1 MSQPAYTEVWVEGPQ
16 YRIIPTRFPPI
27 NFFERYT
34 PPELMEAA
42 FEIESLTN
50 ERLREQVGDLHRVA
64 PEDRISGPGAS
75 VVMAA
80 FTHTGNGSRFTNGDF
95 GIYYA
100 ARDLETAIRETVF
113 HRERFLA
120 ATSQAPCE
128 VEMRVH
134 KGTVVKPMVDVR
146 TENFIHL
153 LNPDPAR
160 YGPSQQ
166 FGAEIRATGAW
177 GILYPSVRKSG
188 GECIAALRPTAISL
202 PVQSKLLAYHWNG
215 KRICK
220 VYEKK
225 EILLELDDTDDAVP
239 PRHTLSDT

>member
-1 MSQPAYTEVWVEGPQ
+1 MSSPTYTEVWVEGPQ

-34 PPELMEAA
+34 PPELMDAA

-50 ERLREQVGDLHRVA
+50 ERLLEQVGDLHRVA

-80 FTHTGNGSRFTNGDF
+80 FTHTGNGSRFTSGDF

-128 VEMRVH
+128 IEMRVH

-146 TENFIHL
+146 GEPFAHL
-153 LNPDPAR
+153 LNPDPTQYAV
-160 YGPSQQ
+160 SQQ

-177 GILYPSVRKSG
+177 GILYPSVRKSD
-188 GECIAALRPTAISL
+188 GECIAALRAPAVSL

-225 EILLELDDTDDAVP
+225 EILLELGETDHA
-239 PRHTLSDT
+239 PRLLHTLNDI

>member
-1 MSQPAYTEVWVEGPQ
+1 MLQPPHREVWVEGPQ
-16 YRIIPTRFPPI
+16 YRIIATRFPPI
-27 NFFERYT
+27 NFFERFT
-34 PPELMEAA
+34 PPELMDAA

-50 ERLREQVGDLHRVA
+50 ERLREEVGELHRIA

-75 VVMAA
+75 TVMAA
-80 FTHTGNGSRFTNGDF
+80 FTHTGNPSRFTNGDF

-113 HRERFLA
+113 HRERFLG
-120 ATSQAPCE
+120 ATHQLPCE

-134 KGTVVKPMVDVR
+134 KGTVVKPLIDVR
-146 TENFIHL
+146 GSEFSHL
-153 LNPDPAR
+153 LDPDPAQ
-160 YGPSQQ
+160 YAISQQ
-166 FGAEIRATGAW
+166 FGAHIKSSSAW
-177 GILYPSVRKSG
+177 GILYPSVRKQG
-188 GECIAALRPTAISL
+188 GECIAALRPPAVSL

-225 EILLELDDTDDAVP
+225 EILLELDSDSKP
-239 PRHTLSDT
+239 QLLHTLSET

>member
-1 MSQPAYTEVWVEGPQ
+1 MSEQPYREVWVEGAQ
-16 YRIIPTRFPPI
+16 YRIIATRFPPI

-34 PPELMEAA
+34 PPELMDAA
-42 FEIESLTN
+42 FDIESMTN
-50 ERLREQVGDLHRVA
+50 ERLREEVGELHRVA
-64 PEDRISGPGAS
+64 PEDRVSGPGAS
-75 VVMAA
+75 TVMAA
-80 FTHTGNGSRFTNGDF
+80 FTHTGNPSRFTSGDF

-120 ATSQAPCE
+120 ATSQLPCE

-134 KGTVVKPMVDVR
+134 KGTVVKPMIDIR
-146 TENFIHL
+146 GPDFSHL
-153 LNPDPAR
+153 MQPDPAQ

-166 FGAEIRATGAW
+166 FGASVRATNAW
-177 GILYPSVRKSG
+177 GILYPSARNPK
-188 GECIAALRPTAISL
+188 GECIAALRPPAVSL

-225 EILLELDDTDDAVP
+225 EILLELSSDDRPQLVD
-239 PRHTLSDT
+239 LSLD